1 MKIETVS
8 VVGAGT
14 MGRGIAQSVAQAGYS
29 VFLQDINPQAL
40 EKALQE
46 IESMLSKGV
55 QRGKVTEQEKA
66 DTLGRIRTSTS
77 LVESCQGAQLVIEAV
92 FEDLELKKKV
102 FAEIDRLCPRD
113 AILATNTSS
122 LPVTA
127 IAAATTRPERVV
139 GLHFMNPV
147 PLMKGVEVIPGL
159 VASEEVVDICVKFVE
174 SLGKVPV
181 KAVDYAGFIVSR
193 VLDVMLNE
201 AVFAVMDGNSPEDID
216 KAMKVCTNFPM
227 GPLELIDLAGLDIL
241 LNVMECLQR
250 EFGDKYRPAPL
261 LVKMVRAGHLGRKTG
276 KGFYDYSAR

>member
-1 MKIETVS
+1 MRIEKVA
-8 VVGAGT
+8 VIGAGT
-14 MGRGIAQSVAQAGYS
+14 MGRGIAQSVAQAGYE
-29 VFLQDINPQAL
+29 VALQDVSTEAL
-40 EKALQE
+40 RKAMHE
-46 IESMLSKGV
+46 ITSMLQKGV
-55 QRGKVTEQEKA
+55 DRGKVTEQEKA
-66 DTLGRIRTSTS
+66 DTLSRITTTSQAEEACRT
-77 LVESCQGAQLVIEAV
+77 AQLVIEAV

-102 FAEIDRLCPRD
+102 FEELDALAPAE

-127 IAAATTRPERVV
+127 IAAATRRPHRVA

-159 VASEEVVDICVKFVE
+159 ATDEETITTCMEFVK
-174 SLGKVPV
+174 SLGKVPA

-201 AVFAVMDGNSPEDID
+201 AIYAVMDGNSPEEID
-216 KAMKVCTNFPM
+216 KAMKVCCNFPM

-241 LNVMECLQR
+241 LHVMECLQK

-261 LVKMVRAGHLGRKTG
+261 LAKMVRAGYLGRKTG
-276 KGFYDYSAR
+276 KGFYQYGS